1 MISLPANLALCLAE
15 FFSSIPGQFWRLQ
28 EW

>member
-1 MISLPANLALCLAE
+1 MIPLPANLALWLAE